1 VEASNVSK
9 HAGSCLCGQVRFEIE
24 GDFDRF
30 FFCHCQ
36 RCRKGT
42 GSAHGAN
49 LFSTSA
55 TLTWLAGQDRI
66 TQYNVP
72 DSRHART
79 FCSACGGAVPRQR
92 SGMLVVPAG
101 SLDTELYTQPT
112 AHIFTASRANWD
124 KNLES
129 VRAFDELPV

>member
-1 VEASNVSK
+1 
-9 HAGSCLCGQVRFEIE
+9 VRFEIE

-49 LFSTSA
+49 LFSTSGRVN
-55 TLTWLAGQDRI
+55 WLSGQSKV

-72 DSRHART
+72 DSRHARA
-79 FCSACGGAVPRQR
+79 FCLDCGAAVPREHP
-92 SGMLVVPAG
+92 GMLVVPAG
-101 SLDTELYTQPT
+101 SLDTDVHAPPT
-112 AHIFTASRANWD
+112 ARIFTASRANWD
-124 KNLES
+124 NHLES
-129 VRAFDELPV
+129 VPAFDTLPS

>member
-1 VEASNVSK
+1 MNK

-42 GSAHGAN
+42 GTAHGAN
-49 LFSTSA
+49 LFSASA
-55 TLTWLAGQDRI
+55 RITWLSGRDKVSE
-66 TQYNVP
+66 YSVP
-72 DSRHART
+72 DSRHARA
-79 FCSACGGAVPRQR
+79 FCSSCGGALPRER
-92 SGMLVVPAG
+92 PTMLVVPAG
-101 SLDTELYTQPT
+101 SLDSEVHTPPT

-124 KNLES
+124 RNLES
-129 VRAFDELPV
+129 VPSFETLPK

>member
-1 VEASNVSK
+1 MTR
-9 HAGSCLCGQVRFEIE
+9 HAGSCLCGQVKFEIE

-42 GSAHGAN
+42 GSAHAAN
-49 LFSTSA
+49 LFSPNA
-55 TLTWLAGQDRI
+55 RITWLSGQDRI

-72 DSRHART
+72 DSRHSRA
-79 FCSACGGAVPRQR
+79 FCAACGSALPRER
-92 SGMLVVPAG
+92 PGMLIVPAG
-101 SLDTELYTQPT
+101 SLDTDVHTQPT
-112 AHIFTASRANWD
+112 AHIFASSRANWD

-129 VRAFDELPV
+129 VPAFDALPG

>member
-1 VEASNVSK
+1 VSK

-24 GDFDRF
+24 GEFDRF

-42 GSAHGAN
+42 GTAHAAN
-49 LFSTSA
+49 LFSA
-55 TLTWLAGQDRI
+55 TAKLTWLAGQDKV

-79 FCSACGGAVPRQR
+79 FCSACGGALPRER
-92 SGMLVVPAG
+92 PGILVVPAG
-101 SLDTELYTQPT
+101 CLDTDVHTPPT
-112 AHIFTASRANWD
+112 AHIFIASRANWD
-124 KNLES
+124 NGLDS
-129 VRAFDELPV
+129 VLAFDGFPS